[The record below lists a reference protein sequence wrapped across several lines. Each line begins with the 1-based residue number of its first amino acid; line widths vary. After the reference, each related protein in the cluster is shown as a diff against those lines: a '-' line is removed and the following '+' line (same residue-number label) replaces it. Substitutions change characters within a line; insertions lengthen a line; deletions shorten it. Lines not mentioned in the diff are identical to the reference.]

1 MPRRSTSL
9 PPMGFVS
16 AEPTHRRGDVWL
28 VDLGNDPSDPEQAF
42 MRPAL
47 IVSDDALHH
56 PRLRMVVVVP
66 ATSRLRRLSLHAVV
80 QPNADNGLG
89 EASAFQAE
97 QVRAVSSRRLVRR
110 LGRLGVEDRHAIYDI
125 LRSILALH

>member
-1 MPRRSTSL
+1 MQRVPT
-9 PPMGFVS
+9 GFVS

-28 VDLGNDPSDPEQAF
+28 VDLGNDRSDPEQAF

-80 QPNADNGLG
+80 QPDADNGLD

-97 QVRAVSSRRLVRR
+97 QVRAVSSRRLVKR
-110 LGRLGVEDRHAIYDI
+110 LGRLGVEDRHAIDEI
-125 LRSILALH
+125 LRSVLALY

>member
-1 MPRRSTSL
+1 MR
-9 PPMGFVS
+9 PPPTDFVN

-28 VDLGNDPSDPEQAF
+28 VDLGNDPADPEQAF

-66 ATSRLRRLSLHAVV
+66 APSRLRSLSLHAVV
-80 QPNADNGLG
+80 QPDAGNGLDA
-89 EASAFQAE
+89 ASAFQVE
-97 QVRAVSSRRLVRR
+97 QVRAESSRRLVRR
-110 LGRLGVEDRHAIYDI
+110 LGRLGVEDRHAVDEI
-125 LRSILALH
+125 LRSVLALH